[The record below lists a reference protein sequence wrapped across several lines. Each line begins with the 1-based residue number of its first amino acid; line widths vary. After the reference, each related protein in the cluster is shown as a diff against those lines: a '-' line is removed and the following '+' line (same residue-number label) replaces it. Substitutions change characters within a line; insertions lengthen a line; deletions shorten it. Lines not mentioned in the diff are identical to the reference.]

1 MINKKEISIGD
12 FVTHNKAGRIEVDSI
27 FLHCETY
34 AIGYK
39 GGVTKERNK
48 FLEAKKLLGL

>member
-1 MINKKEISIGD
+1 MINEKEIRIGD

-34 AIGYK
+34 AVGYK
-39 GGVTKERNK
+39 GGWVYLHNCTN
-48 FLEAKKLLGL
+48 LEKK